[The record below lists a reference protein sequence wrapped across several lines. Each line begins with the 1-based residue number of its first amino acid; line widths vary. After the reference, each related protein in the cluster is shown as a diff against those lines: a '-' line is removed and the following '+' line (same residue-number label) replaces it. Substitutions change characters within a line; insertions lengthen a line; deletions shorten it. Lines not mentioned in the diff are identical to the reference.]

1 MASIWQITLSG
12 YDAQAAS
19 ESGQS
24 ATGKIALGTWGS
36 YGHETIQVT
45 LAEPWDVCTLVTA
58 TFWPTYSP
66 DHWDTPGIRVALGTD
81 GLLTVPPEA
90 TNRPT
95 QTGRVVFEGLADNKK
110 IISAD
115 VRYTVRDHA
124 PTGGTESTATPSLL
138 EQLLT
143 QTGSNAQAA
152 AQSADAAAKSA
163 SAAAENADAASAS
176 KTAAATSEGNASAS
190 ADAAAKSAEM
200 AADSQQ
206 AAKASEAAAQKSQ
219 QASEAAEGEADAAKD
234 NAQSSA
240 EAGCQKCKPLR
251 LASESASGRKRCCQ
265 CLPAKRRQRPVSP
278 MPRSVRPTPKPTRM
292 PAPKAP
298 RRRQRQPQLPPT
310 AKKARNPARTQ
321 PLPVKRRRLTAPAPR
336 PPVKRRRP
344 RSESNA
350 KTSSDA
356 AAKSASAAASS
367 ANSAA
372 GDATTAADSKT
383 AAATSEAN
391 AKASADE
398 AAG

>member
-58 TFWPTYSP
+58 TFWPTYPP

-95 QTGRVVFEGLADNKK
+95 QTGRVVFEGLADNEK

-143 QTGSNAQAA
+143 QTGSNAQVA

-240 EAGCQKCKPLR
+240 EA
-251 LASESASGRKRCCQ
+251 
-265 CLPAKRRQRPVSP
+265 
-278 MPRSVRPTPKPTRM
+278 
-292 PAPKAP
+292 
-298 RRRQRQPQLPPT
+298 
-310 AKKARNPARTQ
+310 
-321 PLPVKRRRLTAPAPR
+321 
-336 PPVKRRRP
+336 
-344 RSESNA
+344 
-350 KTSSDA
+350 A
-356 AAKSASAAASS
+356 AASASAAADSEKSAKSSADAASASKAEAANS

-372 GDATTAADSKT
+372 GSATTAADSKT

-398 AAG
+398 AAASMKAAAASALEAAGYAGLVNIGWAVDKSDGHLSMIYTTDTD

>member
-58 TFWPTYSP
+58 TFWPTYPP

-95 QTGRVVFEGLADNKK
+95 QTGRVVFEGLADNEK

-143 QTGSNAQAA
+143 QTGSNAQVA

-176 KTAAATSEGNASAS
+176 KTAAAASESNAAVSETNAKTNADASAKSAEAAAASAS
-190 ADAAAKSAEM
+190 A
-200 AADSQQ
+200 AADSEKS
-206 AAKASEAAAQKSQ
+206 AKSS
-219 QASEAAEGEADAAKD
+219 ADAASASK
-234 NAQSSA
+234 A
-240 EAGCQKCKPLR
+240 EA
-251 LASESASGRKRCCQ
+251 ANSASAAATSK
-265 CLPAKRRQRPVSP
+265 
-278 MPRSVRPTPKPTRM
+278 
-292 PAPKAP
+292 
-298 RRRQRQPQLPPT
+298 T
-310 AKKARNPARTQ
+310 AAAT
-321 PLPVKRRRLTAPAPR
+321 
-336 PPVKRRRP
+336 
-344 RSESNA
+344 SESNA
-350 KTSSDA
+350 KTSADA

-372 GDATTAADSKT
+372 GSATTAADSKT

-398 AAG
+398 AAASMKAAAASALEAAGYAGLVNIGWAVDKSDGHLSMIYTTDTD

>member
-58 TFWPTYSP
+58 TFWPTYPP

-95 QTGRVVFEGLADNKK
+95 QTGRVVFEGLADNEK

-143 QTGSNAQAA
+143 QTGSNAQVA
-152 AQSADAAAKSA
+152 AQSADAAASDALAACWLVLILALAVFSA
-163 SAAAENADAASAS
+163 VLMDLLVVFMVPLAVE
-176 KTAAATSEGNASAS
+176 
-190 ADAAAKSAEM
+190 
-200 AADSQQ
+200 
-206 AAKASEAAAQKSQ
+206 EA
-219 QASEAAEGEADAAKD
+219 
-234 NAQSSA
+234 
-240 EAGCQKCKPLR
+240 CLMVLRPLSTV
-251 LASESASGRKRCCQ
+251 LMPF
-265 CLPAKRRQRPVSP
+265 L
-278 MPRSVRPTPKPTRM
+278 PRSRVLM
-292 PAPKAP
+292 V
-298 RRRQRQPQLPPT
+298 L
-310 AKKARNPARTQ
+310 
-321 PLPVKRRRLTAPAPR
+321 
-336 PPVKRRRP
+336 
-344 RSESNA
+344 RS
-350 KTSSDA
+350 
-356 AAKSASAAASS
+356 
-367 ANSAA
+367 
-372 GDATTAADSKT
+372 
-383 AAATSEAN
+383 
-391 AKASADE
+391 
-398 AAG
+398 

>member
-58 TFWPTYSP
+58 TFWPTYPP
-66 DHWDTPGIRVALGTD
+66 DHWDTPGIRVALGAD

-95 QTGRVVFEGLADNKK
+95 QTGRVVFEGLADNEK

-143 QTGSNAQAA
+143 QTGSNAQVA

-176 KTAAATSEGNASAS
+176 KTAAAASESNAAVSETNAKTNADASAKSAEAAAASAS
-190 ADAAAKSAEM
+190 A
-200 AADSQQ
+200 AADSEKS
-206 AAKASEAAAQKSQ
+206 AKSS
-219 QASEAAEGEADAAKD
+219 ADAASASK
-234 NAQSSA
+234 A
-240 EAGCQKCKPLR
+240 EA
-251 LASESASGRKRCCQ
+251 ANSASAAATSK
-265 CLPAKRRQRPVSP
+265 
-278 MPRSVRPTPKPTRM
+278 
-292 PAPKAP
+292 
-298 RRRQRQPQLPPT
+298 T
-310 AKKARNPARTQ
+310 AAAT
-321 PLPVKRRRLTAPAPR
+321 
-336 PPVKRRRP
+336 
-344 RSESNA
+344 SESNA
-350 KTSSDA
+350 KTSADA

-372 GDATTAADSKT
+372 GSATTAADSKT

-398 AAG
+398 AAASMKAAAASALEAAGYAGLVNIGWAVDKSDGHLSMIYTTDTD

>member
-58 TFWPTYSP
+58 TFWPTYPP

-95 QTGRVVFEGLADNKK
+95 QTGRVVFEGLADNEK

-143 QTGSNAQAA
+143 QTGSNAQVA
-152 AQSADAAAKSA
+152 AQSA
-163 SAAAENADAASAS
+163 
-176 KTAAATSEGNASAS
+176 
-190 ADAAAKSAEM
+190 
-200 AADSQQ
+200 
-206 AAKASEAAAQKSQ
+206 
-219 QASEAAEGEADAAKD
+219 
-234 NAQSSA
+234 
-240 EAGCQKCKPLR
+240 
-251 LASESASGRKRCCQ
+251 
-265 CLPAKRRQRPVSP
+265 
-278 MPRSVRPTPKPTRM
+278 
-292 PAPKAP
+292 
-298 RRRQRQPQLPPT
+298 
-310 AKKARNPARTQ
+310 
-321 PLPVKRRRLTAPAPR
+321 
-336 PPVKRRRP
+336 
-344 RSESNA
+344 
-350 KTSSDA
+350 DA

-372 GDATTAADSKT
+372 GSATTAADSKT

-398 AAG
+398 AAASMKAAAASALEAAGYAGLVNIGWAVDKSDGHLSMIYTTDTD